1 MSMVPVLRTLILKF
15 CLSLSWICL
24 SACAAAPTPSVEG
37 EGGDETAVTP
47 SAPLAALE
55 PLQRAEGPLWPA
67 LDINVAVFEVG
78 SEAAETAA
86 YMAVRTLESRL
97 LPGLLREV
105 LVRSDQWGVVRVVPT
120 ASALAPVN
128 IESMIV
134 VSDGRD
140 LIIDVRVSDVTGEEW
155 FRLRLAYRQDEPL
168 DDLSALSQ
176 IFNVVSNRMGEFWL
190 KRTATERSRL
200 ISTAGMVYAREL
212 APDVFT
218 DYLDEASPVLTL
230 KRVPAS
236 DDPMLARVQRIKNQ
250 EYLFCDAM
258 DEQLGLLLER
268 AGPTYDLWREAAITQ
283 ANWLDQYE
291 LMAASRSSGPEDGE
305 FSRMQAE
312 YSAYRS
318 YRIQEQALLELA
330 EALESESQPVVLTME
345 DAVITLEGT
354 LEAQYATWREL
365 LREIFLL
372 EQGALL

>member
-1 MSMVPVLRTLILKF
+1 
-15 CLSLSWICL
+15 
-24 SACAAAPTPSVEG
+24 
-37 EGGDETAVTP
+37 
-47 SAPLAALE
+47 
-55 PLQRAEGPLWPA
+55 
-67 LDINVAVFEVG
+67 
-78 SEAAETAA
+78 
-86 YMAVRTLESRL
+86 
-97 LPGLLREV
+97 
-105 LVRSDQWGVVRVVPT
+105 
-120 ASALAPVN
+120 
-128 IESMIV
+128 
-134 VSDGRD
+134 
-140 LIIDVRVSDVTGEEW
+140 
-155 FRLRLAYRQDEPL
+155 
-168 DDLSALSQ
+168 
-176 IFNVVSNRMGEFWL
+176 MGEFWL
-190 KRTATERSRL
+190 ERTATERSRL